1 MSHRAFHRSA
11 PLRSAP
17 LVLLLALTLLAAW
30 PVQATAAE
38 GGDAA
43 SSVEARNTQL
53 ALEFI
58 QEVYLDRDF
67 DKIPD
72 YIAEDFVDHSPGAPP
87 DARGPDF
94 VRRQAEATLASFPD
108 FRFEKRHTVAE
119 GDLVAIHWTMTG
131 TSTEAVAGPGG
142 AGKAVAV
149 DGISLFRYDDEGKVA
164 ESWDL
169 VDRAGMLTQLGFQIR
184 PPAAQSSD

>member
-1 MSHRAFHRSA
+1 MPEAAALSRTRLARLSA
-11 PLRSAP
+11 DGAVRVAGTVADDPK
-17 LVLLLALTLLAAW
+17 
-30 PVQATAAE
+30 
-38 GGDAA
+38 
-43 SSVEARNTQL
+43 AR
-53 ALEFI
+53 
-58 QEVYLDRDF
+58 
-67 DKIPD
+67 
-72 YIAEDFVDHSPGAPP
+72 
-87 DARGPDF
+87 
-94 VRRQAEATLASFPD
+94 
-108 FRFEKRHTVAE
+108 VAE